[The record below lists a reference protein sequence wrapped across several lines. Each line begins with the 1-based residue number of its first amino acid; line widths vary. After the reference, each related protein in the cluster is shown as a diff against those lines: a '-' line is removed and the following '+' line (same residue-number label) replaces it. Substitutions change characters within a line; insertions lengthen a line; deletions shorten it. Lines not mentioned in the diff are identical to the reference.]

1 MAVEGIQQ
9 RLPGLVAGAD
19 LSAKQFYFVKLSAA
33 FTVVAC
39 SAVTDIPIGVLQND
53 PTSGQ
58 EASVC
63 VFGLTKVN
71 SDAALAVG
79 DVIGTAADGQAA
91 AYAAGTDT
99 TKYLCGQVV
108 QASTAAGGYASAFI
122 NITPN
127 RGA

>member
-9 RLPGLVAGAD
+9 ALPGLVAGAD
-19 LSAKQFYFVKLSAA
+19 LSAKQFYFVKLTTA
-33 FTVVAC
+33 FTVDVC
-39 SAVTDIPIGVLQND
+39 SAVTDIPIGILQNN

-58 EASVC
+58 EAAVC

-71 SDAALAVG
+71 SDAALSVG
-79 DVIGTAADGQAA
+79 NIIGSAADGQAA
-91 AYAAGTDT
+91 AYVAGTDT

-108 QASTAAGGYASAFI
+108 QASTAAGGFATAFI

>member
-9 RLPGLVAGAD
+9 CIPGLVAGAD
-19 LSAKQFYFVKLSAA
+19 LSAKQYYFVKLSAA
-33 FTVVAC
+33 FTVDVC

-53 PTSGQ
+53 PISGE
-58 EASVC
+58 EARVC
-63 VFGLTKVN
+63 AFGLSKVN

-79 DVIGTAADGQAA
+79 NIIGTAADGQAA

-108 QASTAAGGYASAFI
+108 QASTAAGGYATAFI